1 MMHSLNFARSLR
13 FLLVASCMV
22 SPAHAASFEDVLIAT
37 YQNNPRIKSE
47 RQKLEAT
54 DESLAQAAS
63 GFRPSISAGYERGR
77 QRTDFGESGWSYG
90 DSENQQL
97 TVRQPLFRGG
107 STIAAYRSAQQRVKS
122 GQHTLSAVE
131 QNVLLEATRAYM
143 EVVAN
148 SAILDLARTNVQ
160 VLEEQ
165 LKAAKTRFDVG
176 EVTRTDVAQAQA
188 RLSDAKTSVIAA
200 DGQMMAAMAVFERV
214 VGVPPEGIMI
224 APDSLPEL
232 PATREEALERGRA
245 ANPELMAIIAAAR
258 SSHYDVRTQEG
269 VLLPSVSLVGSMARQ
284 KGAGSSGDASF
295 DQDKVGVEVNI
306 PLYQAGAEY
315 SRVRQA
321 SATARQRDHEA
332 IDQRLAIDQAV
343 IQGWQELETAIATI
357 TTRQDQINAAQVAL
371 EGVKQEQEY
380 GSRTVLDVLDAE
392 QELFV
397 ARTNLV
403 RAQRDRIV
411 AAYSL
416 AYTLGQLTPIALG
429 LQVAEYNPTEHANDV
444 TWKPIGF

>member
-1 MMHSLNFARSLR
+1 
-13 FLLVASCMV
+13 
-22 SPAHAASFEDVLIAT
+22 
-37 YQNNPRIKSE
+37 
-47 RQKLEAT
+47 
-54 DESLAQAAS
+54 
-63 GFRPSISAGYERGR
+63 
-77 QRTDFGESGWSYG
+77 
-90 DSENQQL
+90 
-97 TVRQPLFRGG
+97 
-107 STIAAYRSAQQRVKS
+107 
-122 GQHTLSAVE
+122 
-131 QNVLLEATRAYM
+131 
-143 EVVAN
+143 
-148 SAILDLARTNVQ
+148 
-160 VLEEQ
+160 
-165 LKAAKTRFDVG
+165 
-176 EVTRTDVAQAQA
+176 
-188 RLSDAKTSVIAA
+188 
-200 DGQMMAAMAVFERV
+200 
-214 VGVPPEGIMI
+214 MI

-444 TWKPIGF
+444 KWKPIGF